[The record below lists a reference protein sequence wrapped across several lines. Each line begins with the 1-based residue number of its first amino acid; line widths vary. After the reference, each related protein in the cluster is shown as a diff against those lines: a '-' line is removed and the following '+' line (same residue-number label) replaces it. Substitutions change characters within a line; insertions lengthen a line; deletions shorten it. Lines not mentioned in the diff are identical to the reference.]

1 MGDKKVK
8 CIIVS
13 GAPDNDIQFIKRK
26 LDRSAFIIAA
36 DSGYKN
42 CLKAGVIPDL
52 IIGDFD
58 SSSCPQFGNRVIRLP
73 IEKDDTDTFYCVKEA
88 VNRGY
93 SEIELLCAIGDRVD
107 HTYSNIL
114 CLEYCRQN
122 SVDCTI
128 INAKNKIRLVENE
141 IEFEE
146 EDYHYFSVFAF
157 LGSAKGVS
165 IKGAYYETD
174 NVDIEPWSQFA
185 QSNHFNGGKVKISV
199 KDGKILLIMSND

>member
-1 MGDKKVK
+1 MGDQKVK

-13 GAPDNDIQFIKRK
+13 GAPDNDIKFIKSK

-58 SSSCPQFGNRVIRLP
+58 SASCPQFGNRVIRLP
-73 IEKDDTDTFYCVKEA
+73 VEKNDTDTFYCVKEA
-88 VNRGY
+88 VKLGY
-93 SEIELLCAIGDRVD
+93 RDIELLCAIGDRVD

-122 SVDCTI
+122 GVKCVIS
-128 INAKNKIRLVENE
+128 NAKNRVLLVEGE

-157 LGSAKGVS
+157 LGSAKGVT

-174 NVDIEPWSQFA
+174 NIDLKLDDQFC
-185 QSNHFNGGKVKISV
+185 QSNHFNNGKVNISV
-199 KDGKILLIMSND
+199 KEGKILLIMSND

>member
-1 MGDKKVK
+1 MGDQKVK
-8 CIIVS
+8 CVIVS
-13 GAPDNDIQFIKRK
+13 GAPDNDIQFLKNK
-26 LDRSAFIIAA
+26 LDRSSFIIAA

-42 CLKAGVIPDL
+42 CLKAGIIPDL

-58 SSSCPQFGNRVIRLP
+58 SASCPQFGSRVIRLP
-73 IEKDDTDTFYCVKEA
+73 VEKDDTDTFYCVKEA
-88 VNRGY
+88 INRGY

-122 SVDCTI
+122 GVKCTVL
-128 INAKNKIRLVENE
+128 NAKNKIQIVESE

-146 EDYHYFSVFAF
+146 EAYHFFSVFAF

-165 IKGAYYETD
+165 VKGAYYEAD
-174 NVDIEPWSQFA
+174 NVDIEPCDQFA
-185 QSNHFNGGKVKISV
+185 QSNHFNGKKVKISV
-199 KDGKILLIMSND
+199 KEGKILLIMSND

>member
-1 MGDKKVK
+1 MGDQKVK
-8 CIIVS
+8 CVIVS

-42 CLKAGVIPDL
+42 CLKAGIIPDL

-93 SEIELLCAIGDRVD
+93 GEIELLCAIGDRVD

-122 SVDCTI
+122 GVKCTI
-128 INAKNKIRLVENE
+128 INAKNKIQIVENE
-141 IEFEE
+141 IEFDEE
-146 EDYHYFSVFAF
+146 EYHYFSVFAF

-165 IKGAYYETD
+165 IQGAYYETD
-174 NVDIEPWSQFA
+174 NVDIELWDQFA
-185 QSNHFNGGKVKISV
+185 QSNHFNGRKVKISV
-199 KDGKILLIMSND
+199 REGKILLIMSND

>member
-1 MGDKKVK
+1 MGDQKVK
-8 CIIVS
+8 CVIVS
-13 GAPDNDIQFIKRK
+13 GAPDNDIQFLKSK

-42 CLKAGVIPDL
+42 CLKAGIIPDL

-58 SSSCPQFGNRVIRLP
+58 SATCPQFGSRVIRLP
-73 IEKDDTDTFYCVKEA
+73 VEKDDTDTFYCVKEA

-114 CLEYCRQN
+114 CLEFCRQN
-122 SVDCTI
+122 GVKCTI
-128 INAKNKIRLVENE
+128 LNAKNKIQLVENE

-146 EDYHYFSVFAF
+146 EAYHYFSVFAF

-165 IKGAYYETD
+165 IKGAYYEAD
-174 NVDIEPWSQFA
+174 NVDIEPWDQFA
-185 QSNHFNGGKVKISV
+185 QSNHFNSGKVNISV
-199 KDGKILLIMSND
+199 KEGKILLIMSND

>member
-1 MGDKKVK
+1 MGDQKVK
-8 CIIVS
+8 CVIVS
-13 GAPDNDIQFIKRK
+13 GAPDNDIQFLKSK

-36 DSGYKN
+36 DSGYRN
-42 CLKAGVIPDL
+42 CLKAGIIPDL

-58 SSSCPQFGNRVIRLP
+58 SSPCPQFGNRVIRLP
-73 IEKDDTDTFYCVKEA
+73 VEKDDTDTFYCVKEA

-122 SVDCTI
+122 GVKCAI
-128 INAKNKIRLVENE
+128 INAKNKIQIVENE
-141 IEFEE
+141 IEFAEE
-146 EDYHYFSVFAF
+146 GYHYFSVFAF

-165 IKGAYYETD
+165 IKGAYYEAD
-174 NVDIEPWSQFA
+174 NVDIEPWEQFA
-185 QSNHFNGGKVKISV
+185 QSNHFNGKKVKITV
-199 KDGKILLIMSND
+199 NEGKILLIMSND